1 MKHADRSAYSDV
13 EVQDLE
19 VMLLEGKLREANR
32 QLVQASYGVYLSV
45 NADGTVDWSA
55 RPTMTAPHVGRSRMA

>member
-1 MKHADRSAYSDV
+1 MKHAGRSASSDV

-32 QLVQASYGVYLSV
+32 
-45 NADGTVDWSA
+45 
-55 RPTMTAPHVGRSRMA
+55 

>member
-1 MKHADRSAYSDV
+1 MKHAGRSASSDV

-32 QLVQASYGVYLSV
+32 QLVQAFNQDEKLVSRLSKLC
-45 NADGTVDWSA
+45 APRRPTAKSA
-55 RPTMTAPHVGRSRMA
+55 RW